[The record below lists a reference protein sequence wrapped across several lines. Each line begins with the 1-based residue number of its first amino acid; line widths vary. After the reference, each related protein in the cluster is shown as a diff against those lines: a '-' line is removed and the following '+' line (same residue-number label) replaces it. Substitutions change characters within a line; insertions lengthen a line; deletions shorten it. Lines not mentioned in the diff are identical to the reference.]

1 MRALLM
7 QVLYSIRR
15 ERMLMEQISY
25 TMLFRWF
32 VGLQMHRTVSDHSA
46 FSKNRDR
53 LPANVFHAF
62 QSANSAIACSVARH
76 SAASPARPGF
86 AACLQSIR
94 SVHGRKHRS
103 ATIVG
108 FPALLAPRQP
118 AGRASS
124 YCGF

>member
-1 MRALLM
+1 M

-32 VGLQMHRTVSDHSA
+32 VGLPMHGTVSDHSA

-62 QSANSAIACSVARH
+62 H
-76 SAASPARPGF
+76 
-86 AACLQSIR
+86 
-94 SVHGRKHRS
+94 
-103 ATIVG
+103 
-108 FPALLAPRQP
+108 
-118 AGRASS
+118 
-124 YCGF
+124 